1 MKKAEAGPISF
12 SFREKVHSLDENSH
26 VFFFQMYI
34 VLSQCCLR
42 RVTLLK
48 WFDKKLDQNAP

>member
-26 VFFFQMYI
+26 VFFSNVYC
-34 VLSQCCLR
+34 S
-42 RVTLLK
+42 
-48 WFDKKLDQNAP
+48 

>member
-26 VFFFQMYI
+26 VFFFKCI
-34 VLSQCCLR
+34 LSLVSAACGVLHS
-42 RVTLLK
+42 
-48 WFDKKLDQNAP
+48 